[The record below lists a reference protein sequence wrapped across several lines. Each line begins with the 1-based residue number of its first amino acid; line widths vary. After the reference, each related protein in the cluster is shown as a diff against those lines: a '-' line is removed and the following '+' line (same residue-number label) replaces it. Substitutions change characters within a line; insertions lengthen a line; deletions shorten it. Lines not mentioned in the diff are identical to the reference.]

1 MKQGDL
7 IKIIYDEN
15 IVLVKITKIFKQYG
29 FDNHG
34 EIMVSMVRVNSR
46 LNLWENELTINP
58 EINSSILEVTLE
70 QLKNVEDLL
79 DTDKELIPS
88 IIAFLK

>member
-46 LNLWENELTINP
+46 LNLWENELTIP
-58 EINSSILEVTLE
+58 YKKIINS
-70 QLKNVEDLL
+70 K
-79 DTDKELIPS
+79 
-88 IIAFLK
+88 

>member
-15 IVLVKITKIFKQYG
+15 IVLVKITKIFKECG

-46 LNLWENELTINP
+46 LNLWENELTIP
-58 EINSSILEVTLE
+58 YT
-70 QLKNVEDLL
+70 K
-79 DTDKELIPS
+79 
-88 IIAFLK
+88 IIHSK